1 MTRRTRTMIV
11 TASVLAAAGLTGG
24 GVALAAD
31 ADESPRDQ
39 VRFVVEEGDHDCPE
53 KATGT
58 NNPASQL

>member
-1 MTRRTRTMIV
+1 MIV

-24 GVALAAD
+24 GAALAAD
-31 ADESPRDQ
+31 GGEAPRDQ

-53 KATGT
+53 KTAGT